1 MFKLKELFEKEYT
14 LKYFE
19 IKAIIIITLL
29 STLFLIKI
37 WPRFRNDA
45 LEFAWYLYVILI
57 TAIILIWI
65 MWRNHSSNKNRK
77 TNQS

>member
-1 MFKLKELFEKEYT
+1 MNKIKKYFEKEYT

-19 IKAIIIITLL
+19 IKAILIVTLL

-45 LEFAWYLYVILI
+45 LEFPWYWYVILI
-57 TAIILIWI
+57 VLIVFIWI
-65 MWRNHSSNKNRK
+65 KWRSHSSNN
-77 TNQS
+77 

>member
-1 MFKLKELFEKEYT
+1 MNKIKEYFEKEYT

-19 IKAIIIITLL
+19 IKGIIIITLL

-45 LEFAWYLYVILI
+45 LEFAWYWYVILI
-57 TAIILIWI
+57 VILVFVWI
-65 MWRNHSSNKNRK
+65 KWRSHSSNK
-77 TNQS
+77 

>member
-1 MFKLKELFEKEYT
+1 MKIKEYFEKKYT

-19 IKAIIIITLL
+19 IKAMLIVTML

-45 LEFAWYLYVILI
+45 LEFSWYWYVILI
-57 TAIILIWI
+57 TTVSLTWVIW
-65 MWRNHSSNKNRK
+65 RSRSSNN
-77 TNQS
+77 

>member
-1 MFKLKELFEKEYT
+1 MSKIKEYFEKEYT

-19 IKAIIIITLL
+19 IKGMVIITLL

-45 LEFAWYLYVILI
+45 LEFTWYWYVILI
-57 TAIILIWI
+57 VVLAVIWI
-65 MWRNHSSNKNRK
+65 KWRSSSI
-77 TNQS
+77 NQIV

>member
-1 MFKLKELFEKEYT
+1 MYKKIKEYFEKEYT

-19 IKAIIIITLL
+19 IKSIIIITLL

-45 LEFAWYLYVILI
+45 LEFPWYGYVILI
-57 TAIILIWI
+57 VILAFIW
-65 MWRNHSSNKNRK
+65 MKWRSHPSNK
-77 TNQS
+77 

>member
-1 MFKLKELFEKEYT
+1 MNKIREYFEKKYT

-19 IKAIIIITLL
+19 IKGIIIITLL

-45 LEFAWYLYVILI
+45 LEFPWHWYVILI
-57 TAIILIWI
+57 VILVFIWI
-65 MWRNHSSNKNRK
+65 KWRSHLSNK
-77 TNQS
+77 